1 MTKTHR
7 ITHSTAFE
15 RLRARQMPASTTAQ
29 RDAEKLLERAR
40 EAQMGF
46 EALFASFDDFDELV
60 RECIPTCDDV
70 AAASAPVK
78 RERSAGT
85 RDHAGRRG
93 RSRSRASLTNP
104 GATSSYGHSRR

>member
-15 RLRARQMPASTTAQ
+15 RLRARPMPASTTAQ
-29 RDAEKLLERAR
+29 RDAQDLLERAQAAR
-40 EAQMGF
+40 MGF
-46 EALFASFDDFDELV
+46 EALFDSFDDFDELV